1 MSKGDVV
8 RTTWVGTPHA
18 AKPDAT
24 PEKKAPKLKKG
35 GKAMKTM
42 KAPKL
47 KKGGKAMKTTK
58 AAMLKTMKPMGALKK
73 AMK

>member
-18 AKPDAT
+18 TK

-42 KAPKL
+42 KA
-47 KKGGKAMKTTK
+47 
-58 AAMLKTMKPMGALKK
+58 AMLKKMKTMGAPMLKK